1 MGGALLLQLNKASGV
16 LLHPTSLPSK
26 YGIGEL
32 GQEARDFVDFLKS
45 CGLTLWQ
52 VLPLNPIGY
61 GESPYQ
67 AFSAFAGNPL
77 LISLDTLQEEGF
89 LTTKELAVVP
99 SFPEEKV
106 DYAACQDFKEKM
118 LRQAYK
124 GFRGIANKGVNY
136 QEFMEKNTFWLADYA
151 LFMALK
157 EYFHYVPW
165 NFWDKA
171 IALREPEAIKYWE
184 EKLSEEINYQI
195 FLQYEF
201 DMQWKAIRAYAVQ
214 NGIKTIGD
222 LPIYVAYDSSDTWV
236 YPHLFELDDL
246 GNPLKVGGV
255 PPDYFSA
262 TGQLWGNPLYK
273 WGEMEKDDYLW
284 WRERIKALMDLVD
297 IIRVDHFRGFEAYWE
312 VPASELTAIN
322 GRWVQGPGEKFF
334 RVLSSYLGELPL
346 LAEDLGIITP
356 QVVELKDKF
365 AFPGMKVLQF
375 IDHEALGDSQDEG
388 NWAYYT
394 GTHDNDT
401 LLGWLRQ
408 TVFAQLSRCGREKIR
423 AEDLCWELIEIVM
436 QSRAKW
442 AIIPLQDFLCLNSWA
457 RMNTPGTVGENW
469 EWRFK
474 KKVLTKKLAQRIKK
488 LVTKYGR

>member
-1 MGGALLLQLNKASGV
+1 MQLNKAGGV

-32 GQEARDFVDFLKS
+32 GQEARDFVDFVKR
-45 CGLTLWQ
+45 CGLSLWQ

-77 LISLDTLQEEGF
+77 LISLDTLQEEGL

-118 LRQAYK
+118 LRQAYERFK
-124 GFRGIANKGVNY
+124 GAAHKTANYHDFV
-136 QEFMEKNTFWLADYA
+136 EKNTFWLTDYA

-157 EYFHYVPW
+157 EYYHYVPW

-195 FLQYEF
+195 FLQYKF
-201 DMQWKAIRAYAVQ
+201 ALQWKNIRAYAAQ
-214 NGIKTIGD
+214 NGIKIIGD

-246 GNPLKVGGV
+246 GNPRKVGGV

-273 WGEMEKDDYLW
+273 WKEMEKDDYLW
-284 WRERIKALMDLVD
+284 WRERIKVLMDLVD

-312 VPASELTAIN
+312 VPASELTAVK
-322 GRWVQGPGEKFF
+322 GKWVKGPGREFF
-334 RVLSSYLGELPL
+334 SVIAGYLGELPL

-375 IDHEALGDSQDEG
+375 IDREPLDTSQDEG

-408 TVFAQLSRCGREKIR
+408 NVFVQLGRCSRQKLQ
-423 AEDLCWELIEIVM
+423 AEALCWELIEVVM
-436 QSRAKW
+436 GSRAKW

-457 RMNTPGTVGENW
+457 RMNTPGTVGGNW

-474 KKVLTKKLAQRIKK
+474 KEVLTKELAQRIKK
-488 LVTKYGR
+488 LVVKYNR